1 MKKIALSSVVLV
13 ALVLTL
19 VFFSSAQLGPI
30 NGGGGGGGATG
41 PTGPTGP
48 TGTTATIVQKSG
60 AYSPTCS
67 DMAAYA
73 QFQSTTSN
81 TYTLS
86 SANLTGCAANGW
98 MGIFPGPGASAAF
111 TLSGITVNGQ
121 STLTTLPAGTGTAAY
136 AGYRFA
142 VNPASTTDLLAFT
155 LAGATGATGATGST
169 GATGPTGATGT
180 TGATGPTGAVGVS
193 SAAGNTTPVTANAN
207 TTSDQALMEISLA
220 AGILN
225 NLSLPYY
232 IDGSGLFTIQTLQT
246 PTLTFK
252 VKLCTISGCGSGTV
266 VTLATVTT
274 GATVAATNNPWNLH
288 FIAQPTLAGVSGT
301 VLTSGFIAID
311 TGASSAL
318 AETVYNVP
326 SPTTTSAI
334 NLTAAL
340 FVDFTVSSSTQPTTP
355 FNSFT
360 QQLADVT
367 PGGAN
372 GANGATGASG
382 ATGATGATGGAGTP
396 VSMGVAPFGY
406 INASAAAGAPL
417 TNAHDVRCLP
427 LVVPGPGEV
436 LNSISFFTVAGG
448 SGHIA
453 WGIYA
458 HAGALA
464 TNGQSSTVTGS
475 SGNYQTAVFAT
486 PPQLAAGFYDLC
498 WSSESNTL
506 TMAWGSIDLL
516 GVAGT
521 LLNQNSNKY
530 IFTAGTASTGTTTIA
545 MPASSAGGS
554 ALSAT
559 GNYLPMVGLQ

>member
-13 ALVLTL
+13 ALALTL

-155 LAGATGATGATGST
+155 LAGATGATGANGGT
-169 GATGPTGATGT
+169 GATGPTGPTGT

-252 VKLCTISGCGSGTV
+252 AKLCTISGCGSGTV

-288 FIAQPTLAGVSGT
+288 FIAQPTLAGASGT

-372 GANGATGASG
+372 GA
-382 ATGATGATGGAGTP
+382 TGATGATGSTGATGPGGSPQVDFQTATSAISMTGSDVTIYSTTGVTLAAGQCLRIDYASNTSSAGNTTMKVKVGSTVVATPFTGFGTVNVAWFSFHYCNNP
-396 VSMGVAPFGY
+396 GSTTAQTGDYVSGIPSFST
-406 INASAAAGAPL
+406 NASAATPTL
-417 TNAHDVRCLP
+417 
-427 LVVPGPGEV
+427 
-436 LNSISFFTVAGG
+436 FTPAVGM
-448 SGHIA
+448 
-453 WGIYA
+453 YA
-458 HAGALA
+458 IPTAV
-464 TNGQSSTVTGS
+464 NWGS
-475 SGNYQTAVFAT
+475 SQTISLTAVDA
-486 PPQLAAGFYDLC
+486 
-498 WSSESNTL
+498 S
-506 TMAWGSIDLL
+506 
-516 GVAGT
+516 GT
-521 LLNQNSNKY
+521 
-530 IFTAGTASTGTTTIA
+530 ITGRIWRIV
-545 MPASSAGGS
+545 
-554 ALSAT
+554 
-559 GNYLPMVGLQ
+559 NE